1 MTVSD
6 PEYIRQVNLKVIP
19 ATYRQ
24 GRRELRIVLQNI
36 GTARIDIKAGW
47 VVASAWL
54 SATARMH
61 LDYHLPGE
69 KCRQYHAPNTEDD
82 WETCSERSAETPTKL
97 SANLDRPQ
105 EQGTAEPQST
115 PSAPPSY
122 EEATSDNETVVKDK
136 TDNIWAGQ
144 GEGGKPWDLSQ
155 IRTRSPVSDYTHE
168 AWTEIQKKAE
178 ENVANITG
186 DVTSDVPEGRVPT
199 VAEYEAMVTQELQ
212 ESIEGYVASH
222 NADNSQITDNATTA
236 STETVG
242 EAELIAR
249 LAKAVRES
257 DEGTAVNVLFNL
269 DVNTMR
275 FLMDSVE
282 RALVKKDFEKKPED
296 REDADKSSVSSWE
309 PQAKPKLDVGE
320 MPKWENCLCY
330 CRSCKGQWRLPHYC
344 HREQRSCSPMNDG
357 GNGNRPNETSTSES
371 SGSYSNLRDINGG
384 FTVPD
389 KCDCWCNYCTHARH
403 YRPHYCSRHMQECS
417 EKKKVQREDEEMDT
431 EEAGEMSGLYPS
443 LEGESSS
450 SEEDG
455 AKTCRC
461 YCSSCK
467 KAIQLFPHPCP
478 YGHKPR
484 AHNSFQPWKWMAIRR
499 QIRFLETSARN
510 LRIGLGGMRSKQVKK
525 EEPKKSD

>member
-1 MTVSD
+1 MLTVSD

-82 WETCSERSAETPTKL
+82 WETCSEESTKTPTKL
-97 SANLDRPQ
+97 SVNLDRPQ
-105 EQGTAEPQST
+105 EQEAVEPPST

-122 EEATSDNETVVKDK
+122 EEATSDNEAVVKDK
-136 TDNIWAGQ
+136 TDDIWAGQ
-144 GEGGKPWDLSQ
+144 GEGGKPWDVSQ
-155 IRTRSPVSDYTHE
+155 IHNRSPVSDYNHKE
-168 AWTEIQKKAE
+168 WEEIQKRAE
-178 ENVANITG
+178 ENVKNITE
-186 DVTSDVPEGRVPT
+186 DVTSDVPEGRIPT
-199 VAEYEAMVTQELQ
+199 VAEYEAMVTRELQ

-222 NADNSQITDNATTA
+222 NADNSQAIDDTAVA
-236 STETVG
+236 STEMVG
-242 EAELIAR
+242 EAELVSK
-249 LAKAVRES
+249 LTKAVKEH
-257 DEGTAVNVLFNL
+257 DEGAAVDVIFNL
-269 DVNTMR
+269 DVGTMR
-275 FLMDSVE
+275 FLMSSVE
-282 RALVKKDFEKKPED
+282 HALTKKTVVED
-296 REDADKSSVSSWE
+296 REDTDKSSVSSWE
-309 PQAKPKLDVGE
+309 PASKPKLDVGE
-320 MPKWENCLCY
+320 MPKVENCLCY

-384 FTVPD
+384 YTVPD

-403 YRPHYCSRHMQECS
+403 YRPHYCSRHMQECT

-431 EEAGEMSGLYPS
+431 QEDEEVNNLYPT
-443 LEGESSS
+443 LEGESTS

-455 AKTCRC
+455 AKECRC

-467 KAIQLFPHPCP
+467 KAMQLFPHPCP

-499 QIRFLETSARN
+499 QIRFLESSARN
-510 LRIGLGGMRSKQVKK
+510 LRLGLDGMRSKKAKK
-525 EEPKKSD
+525 ENPKKSD